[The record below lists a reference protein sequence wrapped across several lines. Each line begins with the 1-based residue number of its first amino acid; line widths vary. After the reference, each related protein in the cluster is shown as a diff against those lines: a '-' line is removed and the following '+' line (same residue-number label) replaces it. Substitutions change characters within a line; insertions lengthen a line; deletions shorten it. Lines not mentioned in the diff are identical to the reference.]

1 MAFTRKAID
10 PAVQA
15 RLREMAAE
23 IRRSLYGESAF
34 PEWGTR
40 FREIE
45 KDGMNVGLELARLVI
60 EQSVGEQARH
70 MPASAM
76 EVADDEVRPAGTE
89 SMPVETEAG
98 EVSWEEPKTELK
110 HGRKAFFPPTASARP
125 EGR

>member
-10 PAVQA
+10 PEVQA
-15 RLREMAAE
+15 RLRGWREM
-23 IRRSLYGESAF
+23 RRALYGESAF

-45 KDGMNVGLELARLVI
+45 KDGMSVGLELARLVI
-60 EQSVGEQARH
+60 EQLVGEQARH

-76 EVADDEVRPAGTE
+76 EVAGDDVRPAGTK

-98 EVSWEEPKTELK
+98 EVSWEEPKAELK
-110 HGRKAFFPPTASARP
+110 QGRTAFFPPTASAWS

>member
-1 MAFTRKAID
+1 MAFTRRAID

-23 IRRSLYGESAF
+23 MRQVLYGEAAF

-76 EVADDEVRPAGTE
+76 QVADDEVRPAGTE
-89 SMPVETEAG
+89 SMPVDTEAG
-98 EVSWEEPKTELK
+98 RVSWEEPKAELK
-110 HGRKAFFPPTASARP
+110 QGRKAFFPPTASARP